1 MALSTALEGFEGDI
15 IVIILG
21 YLDLPDILHVR
32 LVRLFV
38 VVQQSFRGGNLILQL
53 DIQGL
58 V

>member
-1 MALSTALEGFEGDI
+1 MALARALEGFEGDI

-32 LVRLFV
+32 SVGLFV
-38 VVQQSFRGGNLILQL
+38 VVQQSFRDGSLILQL